1 MKKEKPDI
9 NKPEL
14 VCPAGDWRS
23 LITAVD
29 SGADSIYFGI
39 KGLNM
44 RAKADNFD
52 ISQLPKIM
60 DYLHRHGKKG
70 YLALNVVVM
79 NQELDKTRRFLEE
92 AKANRVDAVILWDM
106 AVLSMAREMGLTVH
120 LSTQASVSNSMALA
134 MYANL
139 GVKRVVLARE
149 CTIKDIRRIIGEI
162 NDQGIACQIEAF
174 VHGAMCVSV
183 SGRCFLSSYTFGNS
197 ANKGQCRQPCRREF
211 VIKDT
216 NKKSRSEF
224 ILGNDYVLSPK
235 DLCTID
241 FIDLL
246 IQSGIHSFKIEG
258 RMRSEEYIK
267 IVVSSYRRA
276 IDAYFDGQWN
286 DQLKEELKI
295 RLASV
300 YNREFSTGFYFGK
313 PVDWNTANYQKSHEK
328 IFLGEV
334 TNYYQRIGVA
344 ELLIRNEQL
353 NRGDTLLFLGNSTP
367 ATFAVAHEMQREH
380 QEVTQ
385 ALRGEPVAVKI
396 PFKVRRN
403 DQVYLWREKKD

>member
-1 MKKEKPDI
+1 MKKQ
-9 NKPEL
+9 KPEL

-60 DYLHRHGKKG
+60 EYLHRHGKKG
-70 YLALNVVVM
+70 YLALNVIIM
-79 NQELDKTRRFLEE
+79 NHELEKARRFLEE
-92 AKANRVDAVILWDM
+92 ARANQVDAVILWDM
-106 AVLSMAREMGLTVH
+106 AVLSMARELGLTIH
-120 LSTQASVSNSMALA
+120 LSTQASVSNSAALA
-134 MYANL
+134 VYAGL
-139 GVKRVVLARE
+139 GVKRAVLARE
-149 CTIKDIRRIIGEI
+149 CELKDIRRIIQSMETGEL
-162 NDQGIACQIEAF
+162 NCQVEAF

-183 SGRCFLSSYTFGNS
+183 SGRCFMSSYTFGKS

-224 ILGNDYVLSPK
+224 ILGSDYVLSPK

-246 IQSGIHSFKIEG
+246 IDSGIHSFKIEG

-267 IVVSSYRRA
+267 LVVSSYRRA
-276 IDAYFDGQWN
+276 IDAYFDGEWT
-286 DQLKEELKI
+286 DELKEKLKI
-295 RLASV
+295 KLASV

-313 PVDWNTANYQKSHEK
+313 PVDWNTADYRKSHEK

-353 NRGDTLLFLGNSTP
+353 NKGDRLLFLGNSTP
-367 ATFAVAHEMQREH
+367 ATFAVAEEMQREH

-403 DQVYLWREKKD
+403 DQVYLWREKEK

>member
-1 MKKEKPDI
+1 MITVKKQ
-9 NKPEL
+9 KPEL

-29 SGADSIYFGI
+29 SGADSVYFGI

-52 ISQLPKIM
+52 LSQLPKVM
-60 DYLHRHGKKG
+60 DYLHSHGKKG
-70 YLALNVVVM
+70 YLALNVIVM
-79 NQELDKTRRFLEE
+79 NHELDKVRRFLEE
-92 AKANRVDAVILWDM
+92 AKTNHVDAVILWDL
-106 AVLSMAREMGLTVH
+106 AVLSIAKELDLTIH
-120 LSTQASVSNSMALA
+120 LSTQASVSNSEALA
-134 MYANL
+134 LYADL
-139 GVKRVVLARE
+139 GVKRAVLARE
-149 CTIKDIRRIIGEI
+149 CTLKDIRRIIGDIEARHI
-162 NDQGIACQIEAF
+162 PCQVEAF

-183 SGRCFLSSYTFGNS
+183 SGRCFMSAFTFGKS
-197 ANKGQCRQPCRREF
+197 ANKGECRQPCRREF

-224 ILGNDYVLSPK
+224 ILGSDYVLSPK

-241 FIDLL
+241 FIDQL
-246 IQSGIHSFKIEG
+246 IEAGIHSFKIEG

-267 IVVSSYRRA
+267 ITVSSYRQA
-276 IDAYFDGQWN
+276 IDAYFEGKLTET
-286 DQLKEELKI
+286 LKEELKVH
-295 RLASV
+295 LATV
-300 YNREFSTGFYFGK
+300 YNRDFSTGFYFGK
-313 PVDWNTANYQKSHEK
+313 PVDWNTANYQKSYEK

-353 NRGDTLLFLGNSTP
+353 NRGDQLLIMGKSTP
-367 ATFAVAHEMQREH
+367 ATFASAEEMQQYH
-380 QEVTQ
+380 QEVTVVK
-385 ALRGEPVAVKI
+385 RGEPVAVKL

-403 DQVYLWREKKD
+403 DQVYLWREKK